1 MVNQR
6 PLFPGDS
13 EIDELFK
20 IFRTLGT
27 PNEETWPGVTSL
39 PDFKSAFPKWP
50 PKNLASIVPG
60 LEPAGVDLLSVRTSH
75 TTFDTSN
82 FYVFGW
88 EPVGSIR
95 ALNLF

>member
-1 MVNQR
+1 LEQIYDVLSIIHM
-6 PLFPGDS
+6 PLDQ
-13 EIDELFK
+13 
-20 IFRTLGT
+20 
-27 PNEETWPGVTSL
+27 PNNAFGYSRVLSSL
-39 PDFKSAFPKWP
+39 YVLMARNRICCLLQ
-50 PKNLASIVPG
+50 NLASIVPG

>member
-60 LEPAGVDLLSVRTSH
+60 LEPAGVDLLSKMLML
-75 TTFDTSN
+75 
-82 FYVFGW
+82 
-88 EPVGSIR
+88 EPSQRVTAR
-95 ALNLF
+95 NALEHEYFKDIGLIP